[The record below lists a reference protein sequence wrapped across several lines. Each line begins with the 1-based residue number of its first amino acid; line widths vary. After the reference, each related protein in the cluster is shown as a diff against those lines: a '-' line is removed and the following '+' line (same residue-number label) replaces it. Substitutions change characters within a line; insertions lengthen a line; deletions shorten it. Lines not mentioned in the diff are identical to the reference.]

1 MSLKK
6 VDQTALNAW
15 VDGLIKQQTVYGV
28 QAKDDRFA
36 FAALSA
42 AKDLRLDYDVA
53 LQPPKKY
60 FLPARD
66 TIIKFQRSGQYEPVI
81 EAEPFI
87 LLGVHPYDVI
97 AIAQM
102 DAVFAKD
109 NCDIHYLSRREKA
122 AIIACDVQ
130 TASPNIFA
138 ASMGTATTDK
148 GFDILLTKVGD
159 NYVVDAS
166 TEKGE
171 ALLGDLAKA
180 PNADEIILA
189 RRQQIWEDNR
199 KLLNMHKLK
208 CQPADLPQLLEKSL
222 EHPVWEKRSA
232 LCYSCGSCNLVCPTC
247 YCFDMQDEVA
257 WDMSSGERKRKW
269 DGCMLQE
276 FALVAGNHNFRKRRE
291 DRYRHRFYRKG
302 KYLWD
307 RMKQI
312 ACVGCGRC
320 TTACTAKIA
329 NPVEVYNSLL
339 EDK

>member
-1 MSLKK
+1 
-6 VDQTALNAW
+6 
-15 VDGLIKQQTVYGV
+15 
-28 QAKDDRFA
+28 
-36 FAALSA
+36 
-42 AKDLRLDYDVA
+42 
-53 LQPPKKY
+53 
-60 FLPARD
+60 
-66 TIIKFQRSGQYEPVI
+66 
-81 EAEPFI
+81 
-87 LLGVHPYDVI
+87 
-97 AIAQM
+97 M

-109 NCDIHYLSRREKA
+109 NCDVHYLSRREQA
-122 AIIACDVQ
+122 AIIACDIQ

-138 ASMGTATTDK
+138 ASMGTATVDK
-148 GFDILLTKVGD
+148 DFDILLTKVGD
-159 NYVVDAS
+159 SYVVDAR

-189 RRQQIWEDNR
+189 RREQIWEDNK

-208 CQPADLPQLLEKSL
+208 CQAKDLPQLLENSID
-222 EHPVWEKRSA
+222 HPVWEKRSA